1 MSAADL
7 SSGVYA
13 AYRFS
18 GLESYTRPEAEL
30 WNWQQQ
36 FLGGVRDW
44 TAWIQDAWGDLLLA
58 PAGVEIGLVQT
69 HSVQSD
75 SESRKFAFKQSEIL
89 IGRDPGNDI
98 VLDTVAAGKRHAR
111 IYVEQGRCFLEDL
124 GSSLGTYC
132 NQARVEPKQRRPLES
147 GDQVVIFPHV
157 FTVQL
162 RQLWARQLDVK
173 VYAGG
178 AESMSWQEFQ
188 DTSTAG
194 RTNFPVHIHP
204 IGAAVCL
211 EASRTFLEQFADR
224 ILRPLDIDALP
235 GFPVSAGSAF
245 LEFMTLCLI
254 ERVNRDLAFP
264 FVFEAGPI
272 GKKPALGPDAKGLSL
287 ACSVSLLAATGALRV
302 FIPYTAAAAM
312 REAVPHP
319 PPLTESPPIAW
330 KFPVSLGSVE
340 LSAKELAGLER
351 DDVLIPERDV
361 ELLLPRRSD
370 RGWKAATEGGE
381 EIRNFGRIRIDKY
394 FEREPLN
401 NEDPQAGNPSE
412 TSPTPDLAQLPVRV
426 HVIVA
431 EKELTLAEASG
442 LTKGTIVELDCEKT
456 GLVVLAVNGKS
467 LGQGQLVE
475 VEGRLGVRILSWRG
489 E

>member
-13 AYRFS
+13 TYRFS
-18 GLESYTRPEAEL
+18 GLESYTRSEAAL
-30 WNWQQQ
+30 WNWQQR
-36 FLGGVRDW
+36 FLGGVREW
-44 TAWIQDAWGDLLLA
+44 TAWIQDAWSELLLA

-69 HSVQSD
+69 HSVQSEGD
-75 SESRKFAFKQSEIL
+75 SRKFSFKQGEIL

-132 NQARVEPKQRRPLES
+132 NQARVEPKQRHALES

-157 FTVQL
+157 FTIQL

-173 VYAGG
+173 VYAGA
-178 AESMSWQEFQ
+178 AESMRWQEFR
-188 DTSTAG
+188 DTSTSG
-194 RTNFPVHIHP
+194 RTSFAVHIHP
-204 IGAAVCL
+204 IGSAVCL
-211 EASRTFLEQFADR
+211 EVSRTFLKEFADR
-224 ILRPLDIDALP
+224 ILGPLEIDTSPA
-235 GFPVSAGSAF
+235 FPAATDSAF
-245 LEFMTLCLI
+245 LEFMILCLI

-264 FVFEAGPI
+264 FQFEAGPI
-272 GKKPALGPDAKGLSL
+272 GKKPVIGPDAKGLCL

-302 FIPYTAAAAM
+302 FIPYTAVDAM
-312 REAVPHP
+312 REAAPHP
-319 PPLTESPPIAW
+319 SPLADSPPIAW
-330 KFPVSLGSVE
+330 KFPVSLGSVD
-340 LSAKELAGLER
+340 LSAKELGGLER

-381 EIRNFGRIRIDKY
+381 AISNFGRIRIDKY

-401 NEDPQAGNPSE
+401 NEEPQAGNPPE
-412 TSPTPDLAQLPVRV
+412 PGLTPDLGQLPVRV

-456 GLVVLAVNGKS
+456 GLVTLAVNGKP

-489 E
+489 A